1 MRAFLVLTFAAVLVL
16 PTATAMAG
24 PKASAA
30 DRAAARQT
38 VERYSAALRREDW
51 RSVCR
56 YIAPGTKKFII
67 ERVREVKQIAV
78 KRCATAAR
86 LWINPVMGKL
96 TITRVAKDKDPVRV
110 WVKFSD
116 PRATYTT
123 YEIYDYGKRWLLAG
137 VVPGPPK
144 DSGDD

>member
-1 MRAFLVLTFAAVLVL
+1 MRRLFLLTIVAVVTVPGAPAL
-16 PTATAMAG
+16 AG

-67 ERVREVKQIAV
+67 ERVREVKEIQV

-86 LWINPVMGKL
+86 LWINPVMGKM
-96 TITRVAKDKDPVRV
+96 TITGVAKSNDPLNVSV
-110 WVKFSD
+110 EFAD

-123 YEIYDYGKRWLLAG
+123 YSIYEYGKRWLLAG
-137 VVPGPPK
+137 VVPGPPTSS
-144 DSGDD
+144 DN